1 MKTFLVT
8 IIVVA
13 ATAVG
18 CSSVKPL
25 QMEIVRAEL
34 IKIDTVFRQQN
45 EKKLLTWRDQDNI
58 EYITFATMNQ
68 SFPLGVSMLVM
79 RSR

>member
-1 MKTFLVT
+1 MKTFLVAMV
-8 IIVVA
+8 VVA
-13 ATAVG
+13 AIAVG

-58 EYITFATMNQ
+58 EYVTFMPMNQ